1 MQCREVLPPGV
12 SIFLR
17 NIDEKTGAPSHAQKW
32 VFKGCID
39 PWGLKATKNTDNNY
53 ICRLLQ
59 SAFFMLIFTI
69 LFEFLLFQKGGDIMA
84 KDGTNRG
91 GARPGAGR
99 PRKALTEKIAEGKTA
114 EVMMQPA
121 DTPSAET
128 PPVRE
133 FMQELQRDGTKLLAD
148 EVYTETYQWLKE
160 RSCEKIV
167 SRQLVEQYAMSIS
180 RWIHCEQIVTK
191 YGYISKHPTTGAAI
205 ASPYVAMSQNYM
217 KQANQIW
224 NQIFQIVRENCSV
237 EFQGNPNEDM
247 MEKLLRS
254 RK

>member
-1 MQCREVLPPGV
+1 
-12 SIFLR
+12 
-17 NIDEKTGAPSHAQKW
+17 
-32 VFKGCID
+32 
-39 PWGLKATKNTDNNY
+39 
-53 ICRLLQ
+53 
-59 SAFFMLIFTI
+59 
-69 LFEFLLFQKGGDIMA
+69 MA

-91 GARPGAGR
+91 SARPGAGR
-99 PRKALTEKIAEGKTA
+99 PRKALTEKIAEGKSA

-121 DTPSAET
+121 DIESAET
-128 PPVRE
+128 PPVRD
-133 FMQELQRDGTKLLAD
+133 FMKELQRDGTKLLAD
-148 EVYTETYQWLKE
+148 DVYTETYQWLKE
-160 RSCEKIV
+160 RSCEK
-167 SRQLVEQYAMSIS
+167 
-180 RWIHCEQIVTK
+180 IVTK

-237 EFQGNPNEDM
+237 EFQGNPQEDM